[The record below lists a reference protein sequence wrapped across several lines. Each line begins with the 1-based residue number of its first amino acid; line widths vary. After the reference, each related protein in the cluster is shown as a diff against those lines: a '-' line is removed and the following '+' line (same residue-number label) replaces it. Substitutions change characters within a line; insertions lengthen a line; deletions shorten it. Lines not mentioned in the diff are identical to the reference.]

1 MARKIPRPG
10 EHYRSIYG
18 NEVEIVLIANNLDTH
33 RKMVVYKDVDD
44 SSVYYTKSVKSF
56 LAKADEENGLDSEQ
70 EYQFV
75 NITDIEKKEETE
87 ESLQDMIITFLEMKS
102 SRDKMLYLQKKHL
115 QISDEFLTAISIG
128 IDFVETKTDLEDRYR
143 DILNY
148 LNTLMRYETRL

>member
-1 MARKIPRPG
+1 MTRKEPRPG

-18 NEVEIVLIANNLDTH
+18 NEVEIILIANNLDTH
-33 RKMVVYKDVDD
+33 RKMVVYRDIED

-56 LAKADEENGLDSEQ
+56 LAKADENNGLDSDQ
-70 EYQFV
+70 KYNFV
-75 NITDIEKKEETE
+75 NVSDIEKKSQTEET
-87 ESLQDMIITFLEMKS
+87 LQDMIITFLEMDN

-115 QISDEFLTAISIG
+115 KISDEFLTAISIG
-128 IDFVETKTDLEDRYR
+128 IDFVETKSDLEDRYR